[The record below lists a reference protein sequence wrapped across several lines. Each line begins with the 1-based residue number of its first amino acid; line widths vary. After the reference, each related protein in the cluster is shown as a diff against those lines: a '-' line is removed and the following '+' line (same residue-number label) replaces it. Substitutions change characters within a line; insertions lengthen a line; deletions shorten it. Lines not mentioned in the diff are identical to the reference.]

1 MQHLILLL
9 VVDVRPS
16 LSPKSESIHSFE
28 HRSISFIQ
36 APQTK
41 EELIR
46 ELQQQRAAEE
56 AATAAA
62 KKKSEEQRLVV

>member
-1 MQHLILLL
+1 M
-9 VVDVRPS
+9 
-16 LSPKSESIHSFE
+16 
-28 HRSISFIQ
+28 Q

-56 AATAAA
+56 AASAA
-62 KKKSEEQRLVV
+62 KKKSEEQRLAVKFQLALPNPMIFSSISGGEKEIDRTEKSGYS